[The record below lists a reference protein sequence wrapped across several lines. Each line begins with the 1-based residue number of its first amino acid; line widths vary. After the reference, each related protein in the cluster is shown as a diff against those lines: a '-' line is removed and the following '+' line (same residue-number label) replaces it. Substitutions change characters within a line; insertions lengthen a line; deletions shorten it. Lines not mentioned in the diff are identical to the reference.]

1 MPVHLSALR
10 CVLNLQLA
18 LPLFPGNHHIS
29 PCARLAQF
37 QGTLH
42 TVAIMI
48 SHPQFRLV
56 ILSLSKFWRCL
67 VTLLCPKHSMA
78 VNDFLP
84 SCFNFWPVSSVVLP
98 PLILGCSC
106 IRLQPF
112 TNIHTSV
119 TWLMLL
125 TLLESS
131 SPPLLFSPFSI
142 LHIFIYLHL
151 SCIFSLKSFSKITR
165 FPQWLEG

>member
-1 MPVHLSALR
+1 MPKLEKMKLLLMPVHLSALR

-56 ILSLSKFWRCL
+56 ILSLSKFWWCL

-98 PLILGCSC
+98 PLILGCTKEH
-106 IRLQPF
+106 ILQYSVV
-112 TNIHTSV
+112 TNTGCNITIE
-119 TWLMLL
+119 W
-125 TLLESS
+125 
-131 SPPLLFSPFSI
+131 I
-142 LHIFIYLHL
+142 
-151 SCIFSLKSFSKITR
+151 CFSKR
-165 FPQWLEG
+165 NFLRVKYKQM